1 MVYLS
6 TLMQLLAQD
15 IVVLVKLALI
25 LGERPS
31 MANLGYQLGLSP
43 SRVHDAI
50 KRGKAA
56 RLLSE
61 RDEQVRMP
69 NLQEFLIH
77 GFKYAFPAQ
86 RGELTRGVPTSYAG
100 PPLNALITQPDEPP
114 PVWPFAEGNVRGVSL
129 LPLHKNVPAV
139 VLHDEPLYEMLALLD
154 ALRDGRARE
163 RALAEKEI
171 QRRLGAS
178 A

>member
-1 MVYLS
+1 
-6 TLMQLLAQD
+6 MQLLAQD
-15 IVVLVKLALI
+15 VFVIVKLALI
-25 LGERPS
+25 QGKRPS
-31 MANLGYQLGLSP
+31 MAALGQSLGLSQ

-61 RDEQVRMP
+61 RDDQVRLP

-86 RGELTRGVPTSYAG
+86 RGELTRGVPTSYAA
-100 PPLNALITQPDEPP
+100 PPLNAVITQPDEPP
-114 PVWPFAEGNVRGVSL
+114 PVWPYAHGSVRGLTL

-139 VLHDEPLYEMLALLD
+139 AMHDQPLYEMLALLD
-154 ALRDGRARE
+154 GIRDGRARE
-163 RALAEKEI
+163 RAIAEQEI
-171 QRRLGAS
+171 QRRLGARRE
-178 A
+178 